1 MGTNWNAKYLRAL
14 QRMLIP
20 TQGKGV
26 STRSFFEADFGKT
39 AEEFVEALAMPE
51 VHLGWRGHFVERP
64 NEPKDVTRA
73 RKNVWNENNC
83 YLSEWKR
90 LFRGLTPV
98 ERDEFVSYINDNNFS
113 VERFETIENKTYR
126 KLFIHYFTQPTLL
139 RAFVSENSDTISDI
153 KDYIIIEFPL
163 MYKRMVEYIIIVK
176 TQFAILEGPLRVFG
190 AQLIKNI
197 FTSTDIFSETH
208 SSIFSN
214 LQKVQLKAKLQV
226 FDMNLINYTVLF
238 IQAGVFTK
246 KDTNAIRCFFK
257 ELNEIESKKM
267 LCKKLPLLEKKL
279 KKVASE
285 QVGSDYILK
294 EIKESLLQLNK
305 QLSLFGDA
313 E

>member
-1 MGTNWNAKYLRAL
+1 M
-14 QRMLIP
+14 
-20 TQGKGV
+20 
-26 STRSFFEADFGKT
+26 
-39 AEEFVEALAMPE
+39 
-51 VHLGWRGHFVERP
+51 
-64 NEPKDVTRA
+64 
-73 RKNVWNENNC
+73 
-83 YLSEWKR
+83 
-90 LFRGLTPV
+90 
-98 ERDEFVSYINDNNFS
+98 
-113 VERFETIENKTYR
+113 ERFETIENKTYR

-139 RAFVSENSDTISDI
+139 RAFASENTDTINDI
-153 KDYIIIEFPL
+153 KDYITVEFPL
-163 MYKRMVEYIIIVK
+163 MYKRMVEYIITVK

-190 AQLIKNI
+190 AQLIKSI

-214 LQKVQLKAKLQV
+214 LRKVQQKAKLQV

-246 KDTNAIRCFFK
+246 KDTNAIRCFFE
-257 ELNEIESKKM
+257 ELNEIEIKKM